1 MDAPRLDKIS
11 ELEMTWDKGYGIMRE
26 VKKDET
32 REEIVGED
40 KQIDGW
46 MRILLRIH
54 SHSGKAVLL
63 SGAQL
68 YQDKETDQNKTREA
82 LV

>member
-11 ELEMTWDKGYGIMRE
+11 ELEMNWDKGYGIMRE

-40 KQIDGW
+40 KQIDG
-46 MRILLRIH
+46 
-54 SHSGKAVLL
+54 
-63 SGAQL
+63 
-68 YQDKETDQNKTREA
+68 
-82 LV
+82 